1 MSKIKVNEI
10 AKHDASE
17 ITISDTIKID
27 TIAEK
32 TSAAG
37 VTIDGVLI
45 KDGEVDGVDVS
56 AITSGKI
63 LQVVQGEFTGTTS
76 GINEIASP
84 VDVGLSASI
93 TPSSSSNKVL
103 VLVNI
108 GLIGWNLDTVWAIQL
123 VRASTTI
130 GTGAAS
136 STRIPIHAGGGH
148 QDHVTWQST
157 SVSGMYLDSP
167 NTTSATTYKVQ
178 YGGNGTATLYINRNE
193 RDHTNSN
200 DEDMRAISTI
210 TLMEVSA

>member
-1 MSKIKVNEI
+1 M
-10 AKHDASE
+10 ASE
-17 ITISDTIKID
+17 IKVDTIS
-27 TIAEK
+27 EN

-56 AITSGKI
+56 GITSGKI
-63 LQVVQGEFTGTTS
+63 LQVVQGEFTSTTS

-93 TPSSSSNKVL
+93 TPSSASNKVL

-148 QDHVTWQST
+148 TDHSTWQST
-157 SVSGMYLDSP
+157 SVAGMYLDSP

-178 YGGNGTATLYINRNE
+178 YGGNGTATLYINRSE
-193 RDHTNSN
+193 RDHTNSG

>member
-1 MSKIKVNEI
+1 MSELNV
-10 AKHDASE
+10 
-17 ITISDTIKID
+17 DTINEQ
-27 TIAEK
+27 T
-32 TSAAG
+32 AANG

-45 KDGEVDGVDVS
+45 KDGQVDGVDVS
-56 AITSGKI
+56 GITSGKI
-63 LQVVQGEFTGTTS
+63 LQVVQGEFTSTTS

-93 TPSSSSNKVL
+93 TPSSASNKVL

-148 QDHVTWQST
+148 TDHSTWQST
-157 SVSGMYLDSP
+157 SVAGMYLDSP

-193 RDHTNSN
+193 RDHTNSG
-200 DEDMRAISTI
+200 DEDMRSISTI

>member
-1 MSKIKVNEI
+1 MSELNV
-10 AKHDASE
+10 
-17 ITISDTIKID
+17 DTIN
-27 TIAEK
+27 EQ
-32 TSAAG
+32 TSANG

-45 KDGEVDGVDVS
+45 KDGLVDGVDVS
-56 AITSGKI
+56 TLSVDTNTI
-63 LQVVQGEFTGTTS
+63 LQVVQGEFTSTTS
-76 GINEIASP
+76 GVTEIASP

-93 TPSSSSNKVL
+93 TPSSASNKVL

-108 GLIGWNLDTVWAIQL
+108 GLIGWNQDTVWAIQL

-148 QDHVTWQST
+148 TDHSTWQST
-157 SVSGMYLDSP
+157 SVAGMYLDSP

-178 YGGNGTATLYINRNE
+178 YGGNGAATLYINRNE
-193 RDHTNSN
+193 RDHTTSG
-200 DEDMRAISTI
+200 DEDLRAISTI